1 MKKTGRVV
9 LGTIGLILS
18 LALAGGTV
26 VYGTMFHKNAVA
38 KSEGIIGASTGNMF
52 TDWTKMSGFNNT
64 KALIDVTEGLAEGTA
79 EGTDYTSYSLSFAY
93 NGTETRTEGAETIV
107 NTSVDGVI
115 YTDAN
120 YTYVRYIQ
128 RVTNDRAIGTEGAEY
143 ILVKSSSTVYERKVD
158 PSFDAIATAPGD
170 WSFAESEGWTIS
182 SQTEIFPAAISDVGL
197 PALLATVGSE
207 NVFAVYPGENKVE
220 LAAAEGTEA
229 SCRYTLG
236 YAPLVSYS
244 SYSSTLTET
253 LILQYSALNNTKVE
267 APASLT
273 EVKK

>member
-38 KSEGIIGASTGNMF
+38 KSEGIIGTSTGNVF

-64 KALIDVTEGLAEGTA
+64 KALIDATEGLAENTA
-79 EGTDYTSYSLSFAY
+79 EGTAYTSYSLSFAY
-93 NGTETRTEGAETIV
+93 DSVTTLTEGAETVV
-107 NTSVDGVI
+107 NASADGVV

-128 RVTNDRAIGTEGAEY
+128 RVTSDRAVVTTGAEY
-143 ILVKSSSTVYERKVD
+143 ILVKESGAVYERRVS
-158 PSFDAIATAPGD
+158 PAFDAIATAPGD
-170 WSFAESEGWTIS
+170 WSFAASEGWTAS
-182 SQTEIFPAAISDVGL
+182 SQTEIFPAAVSEVGL
-197 PALLATVGSE
+197 PALFATVGNE
-207 NVFAVYPGENKVE
+207 DVFAVYPGENKVE
-220 LAAAEGTEA
+220 FAAAEGTEA

-236 YAPLVSYS
+236 YAPLISYS

-253 LILQYSALNNTKVE
+253 LILQYSNLNNTEVTV
-267 APASLT
+267 PASLA
-273 EVKK
+273 EVK